1 MTAHCCRS
9 PTERHAA
16 VRPVIPAIRCNRE
29 IKSVVNS
36 QIADKTDL
44 ELSEVNGCFGRAAK
58 VSMGSTRFNL
68 EHGELHRVPN
78 LMVNKVGSFD
88 LSIK

>member
-1 MTAHCCRS
+1 MHEHSAKAQMPSGHSTLAL
-9 PTERHAA
+9 
-16 VRPVIPAIRCNRE
+16 RPSA
-29 IKSVVNS
+29 
-36 QIADKTDL
+36 QQDKTDL

-68 EHGELHRVPN
+68 EHGELHRVPK